1 MMHPDTLPHRAE
13 PPSGSTSGEEEP
25 DLVAQLDA
33 LIAAAASE
41 EMKTAKHTANDE
53 AEKAAKAT
61 EDTAYV
67 VATAEA
73 ERPTKLSDASLGS
86 DVRRSDVHL
95 RLCKMQ
101 QQQTNSCTSGQA
113 RNKNSRALTIW

>member
-1 MMHPDTLPHRAE
+1 MSPSDDASRPAPAQRGN
-13 PPSGSTSGEEEP
+13 PSGSTSVEEDP
-25 DLVAQLDA
+25 DLAAQLDA

-53 AEKAAKAT
+53 AEKAAKVT

-95 RLCKMQ
+95 RLRK
-101 QQQTNSCTSGQA
+101 
-113 RNKNSRALTIW
+113 